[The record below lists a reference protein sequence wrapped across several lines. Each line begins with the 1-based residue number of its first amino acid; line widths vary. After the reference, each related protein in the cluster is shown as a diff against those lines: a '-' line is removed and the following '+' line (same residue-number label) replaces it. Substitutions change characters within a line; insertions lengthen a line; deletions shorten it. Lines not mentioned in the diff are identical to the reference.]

1 MPPIDPLADLKAE
14 IAAEAAVAVPAAEET
29 AAEEAKL
36 AEEEAQVAAEEVA
49 AVAAEPPVEEPA
61 KPPAKKGKKTAPSD
75 EDRMVP
81 ASRMNEYAVRVRQLE
96 KDKEELEKK
105 LNPPADLTPQQRT
118 EAQIRAETRAQ
129 VRLEIQLE
137 AFSAEGSAAYT
148 QKAFD
153 AACDKIAKLI
163 NGPTNLVA
171 LAIEATGSPKD
182 AAKAIYAIGSNDAPE
197 IEAFLKLSPIRQA
210 AHLAKLVTTRK
221 RAAAEEEEPAPRPRR
236 RQVEVEEEELEPLT
250 PLNGTNVVNESLGD
264 DVPMDVWVERF
275 DKQILNK
282 GKLAH

>member
-14 IAAEAAVAVPAAEET
+14 IAAEEAAAVPAAEET

-36 AEEEAQVAAEEVA
+36 AEEEAQVAAEEAA

-61 KPPAKKGKKTAPSD
+61 KPAKKSKKVAAD

-129 VRLEIQLE
+129 VKLEIQLE

-163 NGPTNLVA
+163 GGPTNLVA

-182 AAKAIYAIGSNDAPE
+182 AARAIYAIGSNDAPE

-210 AHLAKLVTTRK
+210 AHLAKLATARTK
-221 RAAAEEEEPAPRPRR
+221 RATVEEEEAPRPRR
-236 RQVEVEEEELEPLT
+236 RQQVEVEEEELEPLT